1 VNKLT
6 LKLRNSLAAGVAIL
20 LVSGFSVFGQIDEI
34 ELNRR
39 PLRDFANKFK
49 VDIESKK
56 IDLSA
61 PFLVELQGK
70 LDLRGRLDSASSSF
84 TKSEGDTS
92 LTNLVKEAI
101 LAISDAGYL
110 QFLSSVG
117 DKNIKLVVE
126 QNSSQFSADFFSGLE
141 SPARA
146 KTITSALNLMLAI
159 AKAKKQAPEATE
171 EDKKD
176 LFLVNGFEVFS
187 EEANIRIAFK
197 VPSERF
203 RALILE
209 EVSQQVQIGK

>member
-1 VNKLT
+1 M
-6 LKLRNSLAAGVAIL
+6 KLRNSLAAGVAIL
-20 LVSGFSVFGQIDEI
+20 LVSAFSVFGQIDEI

-176 LFLVNGFEVFS
+176 LFLFNGSRYLVMR
-187 EEANIRIAFK
+187 RIF
-197 VPSERF
+197 
-203 RALILE
+203 
-209 EVSQQVQIGK
+209 G